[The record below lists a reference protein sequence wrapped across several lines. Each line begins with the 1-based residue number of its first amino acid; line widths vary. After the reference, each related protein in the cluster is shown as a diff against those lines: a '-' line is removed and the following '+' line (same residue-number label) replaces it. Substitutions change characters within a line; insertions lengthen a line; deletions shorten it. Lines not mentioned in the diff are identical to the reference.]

1 MKDAPRLAATLQ
13 SSIDDGQLAGA
24 AALVWRGGR
33 VRHVA
38 CVGWRDMEAELP
50 VERDTL
56 FRIASMTKPITSTVA
71 LMLAEEGRFALDEPI
86 ARWAPEF
93 SQMRV
98 LRSAG
103 GPFDETTPA
112 ERQITFEDL
121 LTHRSGLTYGPFH
134 EGALADAYDK
144 ALGGHIDSSVAPG
157 DWIAGLAALPLIDQ
171 PGAAFHYGHSTDLL
185 GLLIERIEDAPLGA
199 IFDRRIFAPLGMKD
213 TCFTVPREKRDRRAR
228 AYGFDAAGRLTA
240 RVGGPGGS
248 FLPER
253 PQDMVYVSG
262 GQGLWSTLDDYLTFA
277 RMFVSDGV
285 VDGVRLLRPETL
297 ALMTANHLTEP
308 QRATA
313 EVGGMTLFAEGHGFG
328 LGVAVVVEPD
338 SAIKALCGG
347 GVGAVGWPGGF
358 GGWWRADPNDRS
370 VLVFLTHN
378 MVERQQFNNGIG
390 FGVYGAITR
399 FAALAADCEQEPT
412 LVSEGP
418 ESPHG

>member
-1 MKDAPRLAATLQ
+1 MKIHQPLAATLQ
-13 SSIDDGQLAGA
+13 TSIDAGELAGA

-33 VRHVA
+33 VRHVP

-50 VERDTL
+50 VERDTI

-93 SQMRV
+93 SLMRV
-98 LRSAG
+98 LRTPG
-103 GPFDETTPA
+103 GQLAETNLA

-144 ALGGHIDSSVAPG
+144 ALGGHIDSSVAPR

-185 GLLIERIEDAPLGA
+185 GLLIERIEGAPLGD
-199 IFDRRIFAPLGMKD
+199 IFERRIFGQLGMKD

-228 AYGFDAAGRLTA
+228 AYGFDAAGRLIA
-240 RVGGPGGS
+240 RVDGPGGS

-253 PQDMVYVSG
+253 SQDMVYVSG
-262 GQGLWSTLDDYLTFA
+262 GQGLWSTLDDYLAFA

-297 ALMTANHLTEP
+297 ALMTTNRMTEQ

-313 EVGGMTLFAEGHGFG
+313 EIGGMPLFAAGHGFG

-338 SAIKALCGG
+338 RAIKAVCGG

-358 GGWWRADPNDRS
+358 GGWWQADPNDGS
-370 VLVFLTHN
+370 VLIFLTHN
-378 MVERQQFNNGIG
+378 MVERQQFNDGIG
-390 FGVYGAITR
+390 FGVYGAIMR
-399 FAALAADCEQEPT
+399 FADLAVGCESRPT
-412 LVSEGP
+412 LSL
-418 ESPHG
+418 